1 MTDQLLTLSA
11 LLEQADLEVA
21 TYDLSRQIRRI
32 DHQDWLAFERG
43 EQAWE
48 NPVQAAAT
56 FAIVGLNKQQIE
68 NSVVWFF
75 QLPLDE
81 RMHLN
86 LGARDG
92 LIDQLL
98 SRAAANAENL
108 NAEEATDLQAAAK
121 DLSASIQPPVERRAK
136 FHSMLRVDNQ
146 LASTD
151 NYQLVKRWLDNP
163 EDQDVDLLPLQGLA
177 DLSVRLNQPGVA
189 QKLSANA
196 HLLGDRHWQILAH
209 LLENEALPALLIKT
223 VESHLQAELTS
234 DRDATKTAALL
245 QSLAGCDAECRQR
258 NLLRTL
264 NSAHGI
270 SGEVIGV
277 VAGRFWND
285 LQQPDV
291 CRQFFSNLLQFNEG
305 ISFVPVVRQLMTF
318 EQLRPFIIAC
328 LNQPFENEQL
338 EALRLKH
345 LGH

>member
-32 DHQDWLAFERG
+32 EHSDWLAFERG
-43 EQAWE
+43 EQAWA

-56 FAIVGLNKQQIE
+56 FAIVGLNKHQIE

-108 NAEEATDLQAAAK
+108 NAEETADLQAAAK

-136 FHSMLRVDNQ
+136 FHSMLRIDNQ

-151 NYQLVKRWLDNP
+151 NYQVVKRWLDAP
-163 EDQDVDLLPLQGLA
+163 EDLDVDLLPLQGLA
-177 DLSVRLNQPGVA
+177 DLSVRLSQPGIA
-189 QKLSANA
+189 QKFSANA
-196 HLLGDRHWQILAH
+196 HLLGNRHWQILAH
-209 LLENEALPALLIKT
+209 LLENELLPAVLMKT
-223 VESHLQAELTS
+223 IENQLQAELTS

-245 QSLAGCDAECRQR
+245 QSLAGCDMACRQR

-264 NSAHGI
+264 NSAHGV

-291 CRQFFSNLLQFNEG
+291 CRQFFGNLLQFNDG
-305 ISFVPVVRQLMTF
+305 VSFVPVLRQLMTF
-318 EQLRPFIIAC
+318 VPLRPFIIAS
-328 LNQPFENEQL
+328 LNQPFEDEQL
-338 EALRLKH
+338 ESRRLKH